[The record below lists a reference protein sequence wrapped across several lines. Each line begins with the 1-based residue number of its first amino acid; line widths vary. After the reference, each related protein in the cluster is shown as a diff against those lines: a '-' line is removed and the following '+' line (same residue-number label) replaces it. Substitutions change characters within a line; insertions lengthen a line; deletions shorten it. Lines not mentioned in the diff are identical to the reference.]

1 MARYNEYLFRISDI
15 DYNIIRNSGKSIQLH
30 GINLKSDTIYLEN
43 ETAVQPNCSVQRTIF
58 GYLDS
63 VTVDGV
69 ATKLN
74 DLPTDGASM
83 NNLKLVEAFTLVVAD
98 ITEDRVT
105 LDCFYVTING
115 NVTLGEEIYAVKLND
130 DIRKEQEKNKELETK
145 NKSLLSELK
154 SKIGPIGAYAVIIIT
169 ALVALTIILV
179 VGILLYKKFLKEW
192 VVKKGLFKKNK
203 DEPKVAGKKKQ

>member
-1 MARYNEYLFRISDI
+1 M
-15 DYNIIRNSGKSIQLH
+15 IILLIVVDVH
-30 GINLKSDTIYLEN
+30 IDTIYLEN

-115 NVTLGEEIYAVKLND
+115 NVTLVQTFLKGK
-130 DIRKEQEKNKELETK
+130 
-145 NKSLLSELK
+145 KSLLDSTTRER
-154 SKIGPIGAYAVIIIT
+154 
-169 ALVALTIILV
+169 
-179 VGILLYKKFLKEW
+179 KFML
-192 VVKKGLFKKNK
+192 
-203 DEPKVAGKKKQ
+203 

>member
-1 MARYNEYLFRISDI
+1 M
-15 DYNIIRNSGKSIQLH
+15 IILLIVVDVH
-30 GINLKSDTIYLEN
+30 IDTIYLEN

-115 NVTLGEEIYAVKLND
+115 NVTLVQTKKVFIGLNDKGEEIYAVKLND